1 MTQRWTIRDGDPRA
15 REELSRAL
23 SVSGLLAAVLV
34 ARGIA
39 MPDPARAFLSPT
51 LGELPD
57 PSGIPGMDAGARR
70 LAEAVMNGASLW
82 VYADYDVDG
91 VTSAALLTEFL
102 AQCGARPRVHL
113 PRRDREGY
121 GLHASAL
128 EEIAAQGGQ
137 LVVTAD
143 CGIAAVG
150 AARRAVELGLELII
164 TDHHAPGDEL
174 PLAAAVVNPKLPGSA
189 YPEPAP
195 AGVGVAW
202 NLAAATRRELRLR
215 GWFDAAGRAEPD
227 LRDLLDLVALGTVAD
242 VVPLRGANRV
252 LVRHGLEVLNRVPRA
267 GVVALRE
274 VAGVRGTLRGGHIG
288 FQLGPRLNAA
298 GRMGDPLAAL
308 QLLTSSDPG
317 EAGRLAGELDR
328 VNRERQTEER
338 GIADAAVARV
348 AEEQWWPQRWSLVV
362 DGEGWHPGVIGIVAS
377 RLVERYHRPAVVL
390 GVVDGQARGSARSIR
405 GLDLHRALGQ
415 CADLLTRFGGHAAAA
430 GLQLPE
436 EQVPG
441 FRARFE
447 AAVRDMLGEEDLV
460 PELVVDAEVAFSEL
474 HRDAVADLV
483 RLEPFGPGNPGPVLV
498 SRGLTLVDLR
508 TMGQE
513 QEHIKLRLEQG
524 GRSLDAVAWRQAS
537 EFAALRRGAV
547 LDVAFSPE
555 VNFWNGAERVQ
566 LTIRGVR
573 ER

>member
-57 PSGIPGMDAGARR
+57 PSGIPGMGAGAQR
-70 LAEAVMNGASLW
+70 LAEGVMNGASLW

-102 AQCGARPRVHL
+102 TQCGARPRVHL

-143 CGIAAVG
+143 CGITAVD

-174 PLAAAVVNPKLPGSA
+174 PQAAAVVNPKLPGSA

-267 GVVALRE
+267 GVAALRE

-308 QLLTSSDPG
+308 QLLISSDPG
-317 EAGRLAGELDR
+317 EAARLAGELDR
-328 VNRERQTEER
+328 VNRERQSEER

-348 AEEQWWPQRWSLVV
+348 EEEKWWPQRWSLVV
-362 DGEGWHPGVIGIVAS
+362 EGAGWHPGVIGIVAS
-377 RLVERYHRPAVVL
+377 RLVERFHRPTVVL

-405 GLDLHRALGQ
+405 GLDLHQALGR
-415 CADLLTRFGGHAAAA
+415 CADVLTRFGGHAAAA

-441 FRARFE
+441 FRERFE
-447 AAVRDMLGEEDLV
+447 AVVRDMLGEEDLV
-460 PELVVDAEVAFSEL
+460 PELVVDAEVAFPEL

-513 QEHIKLRLEQG
+513 QEHLKLRLEQG

-555 VNFWNGAERVQ
+555 VNAWKGAERVQ
-566 LTIRGVR
+566 LTVRGLR